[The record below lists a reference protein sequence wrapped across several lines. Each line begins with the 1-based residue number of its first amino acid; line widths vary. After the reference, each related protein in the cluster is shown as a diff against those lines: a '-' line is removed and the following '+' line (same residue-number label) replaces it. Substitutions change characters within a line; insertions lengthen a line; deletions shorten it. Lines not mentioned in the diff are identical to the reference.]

1 VFSFDFFQRSV
12 FVVWVLLL
20 GCPEAGALAPEANR
34 ISCLKMKASEIQMVL
49 EIETKNNDARA
60 IIAAYQQ
67 HQRSG
72 RGMFKDMGRLDRLNL
87 EINELKR
94 RYMDLH
100 LRYSSL
106 KSSGQC
112 LD

>member
-1 VFSFDFFQRSV
+1 VFFFGMVLWVFFFFDSA
-12 FVVWVLLL
+12 
-20 GCPEAGALAPEANR
+20 EAGEPNR
-34 ISCLKMKASEIQMVL
+34 IACLKMKASEIQMVL
-49 EIETKNNDARA
+49 ELETKNNDARM

-72 RGMFKDMGRLDRLNL
+72 RGMFRDMGRLDRLNL

-94 RYMDLH
+94 KYMDLH
-100 LRYSSL
+100 LRYSAL
-106 KSSGQC
+106 KNSGQC

>member
-1 VFSFDFFQRSV
+1 MFSFGVMQQSV
-12 FVVWVLLL
+12 FFGVFLCVAFAETA
-20 GCPEAGALAPEANR
+20 CANESNR
-34 ISCLKMKASEIQMVL
+34 IACLKMKASEIQMVL
-49 EIETKNNDARA
+49 ELETKNSDARV

-72 RGMFKDMGRLDRLNL
+72 RGMFKDMGRLDHLNL

-94 RYMDLH
+94 RYLDLH
-100 LRYSSL
+100 LRYSAL

-112 LD
+112 MD